1 VAQSVYIE
9 TSIPSAYVSTRTDL
23 ASKFRREETR
33 LWWQLQR
40 DQYDVLIS
48 ENVLIELYRGNW
60 PGKSEAI
67 QLVEHLPRLPTTDT
81 VEATTREYIKERLVP
96 ADIVDFLLTWNIR
109 HLANPNKTKHL
120 AIINQRLGFSTPVII
135 TPEALWTENR
145 T

>member
-1 VAQSVYIE
+1 M
-9 TSIPSAYVSTRTDL
+9 
-23 ASKFRREETR
+23 
-33 LWWQLQR
+33 WWHSQR
-40 DQYDVLIS
+40 DQFDVLIS

-96 ADIVDFLLTWNIR
+96 ADIVGDAAHLAYSSVHGIDFLLTWNIR

-120 AIINQRLGFSTPVII
+120 AIINQRLGFSTPLII
-135 TPEALWTENR
+135 TPEALWMENR